1 MKNSLRKDDIDL
13 LFKKGKWIK
22 NNCISAIY
30 MPSDSFVYMVSAPIK
45 KFKRAVDRN
54 YIKRVM
60 RSSIDSHSKISI
72 AFIYTSTSLDDT
84 ITINNS
90 IKEIL
95 NKFDK

>member
-1 MKNSLRKDDIDL
+1 
-13 LFKKGKWIK
+13 
-22 NNCISAIY
+22 